1 MNSWI
6 IENLGWTLLHSLW
19 QIGFVALVLFMALRV
34 LRDFSANLRYTVSV
48 SALILS
54 LILPVTTFVYL
65 STTTNPVQT
74 AKQPLPTISKP
85 ILTQETKSQIIAETV
100 DVPPIVLADNSVL
113 SPSPKIPYLTIL
125 VVFWLIGV
133 TIFAVRLVGGIWTVH
148 LYKTRQVSE
157 VESHWQTKFDKL
169 CESLQIKRKV
179 RFLKSQMVE
188 MPVVIGWLKPVVLV
202 PASAFLQISPKE
214 LETILLHEL
223 THIKRHDYLVNFGQS
238 LVEILFFY
246 HPCVWWISAKIR
258 AEREFAVDEFVS
270 QVFETERF
278 VYAKALATL
287 EEIRSVPIPTL
298 AMAANGGN
306 LMKRIENILNG
317 SRKIN
322 SKNISIWSAVFA
334 VTLILGVAVGVYWIK
349 SSSKVSGRKIAVV
362 YGMYP
367 AMNKGNYLNNEFFS
381 ILEKHQIP
389 VTWVINQFTVMQM
402 MKDESA
408 KSVIRDRYN
417 KNIKFAIDTRDTA
430 TGSVIPEDT
439 FEDFSERHLNYLNE
453 VLSIEGGKTDYFYFL
468 DGFSQYR
475 SAQAQ
480 NVEKTFFSKGMK
492 NIPFATPNY
501 DSLFTLLY
509 DKICIA
515 ETNKFPCEQDFQ
527 SKKAVQKKYLRF
539 MTDQFDKM
547 QNYSQEVMGREIPQ
561 ILLLSSSKLNDES
574 ADQIFQIL
582 KDKGYEFVS
591 LEEVLTDETY
601 IEQEKIR
608 KLMRFDRNRWDATA
622 EYLKDE
628 LHIVN
633 VPLKSDKSVEGKIEN
648 GKVTIKTK

>member
-1 MNSWI
+1 MNSSI
-6 IENLGWTLLHSLW
+6 VENLGWTLLHSLW

-34 LRDFSANLRYTVSV
+34 LRDFSANLRYAVSV

-100 DVPPIVLADNSVL
+100 DVPPIVSADNSVL

-278 VYAKALATL
+278 VYARALATL

-322 SKNISIWSAVFA
+322 SKNVSIWSAVFA
-334 VTLILGVAVGVYWIK
+334 VTFVVGVIAGIYWLQISKVKAKTGKKVAVIFSKLSDKPNDDESYRKFLALQSKYKIPATWVLD
-349 SSSKVSGRKIAVV
+349 SSLIDATKQDQTL
-362 YGMYP
+362 P
-367 AMNKGNYLNNEFFS
+367 NFFS
-381 ILEKHQIP
+381 QTRANNSDFILEVPNISSTIFINGDDEYIKLWKERIRHVEDNLAKNEYQLKKYSIGYSSQIP
-389 VTWVINQFTVMQM
+389 QEMENFLASRGLKLTKLPRPDFDIRFYFLYEKNCSKSEKGFTCHDPDAEEQ
-402 MKDESA
+402 KEI
-408 KSVIRDRYN
+408 KEKYLRY
-417 KNIKFAIDTRDTA
+417 
-430 TGSVIPEDT
+430 V
-439 FEDFSERHLNYLNE
+439 NE
-453 VLSIEGGKTDYFYFL
+453 VLEL
-468 DGFSQYR
+468 DSRYYK
-475 SAQAQ
+475 
-480 NVEKTFFSKGMK
+480 EKF
-492 NIPFATPNY
+492 
-501 DSLFTLLY
+501 
-509 DKICIA
+509 
-515 ETNKFPCEQDFQ
+515 
-527 SKKAVQKKYLRF
+527 
-539 MTDQFDKM
+539 
-547 QNYSQEVMGREIPQ
+547 GRDVPQ
-561 ILLLSSSKLNDES
+561 ILRLGTSNLTDDS
-574 ADQIFQIL
+574 ADELLQNLQ
-582 KDKGYEFVS
+582 DKGYEFVP
-591 LEEVLTDETY
+591 LEEVTSDEAYKSKDTRESY
-601 IEQEKIR
+601 NELSKEKFRILDKYLDR
-608 KLMRFDRNRWDATA
+608 KFPAPPRVDDGKKVFNVDVNT
-622 EYLKDE
+622 KDFKA
-628 LHIVN
+628 IA
-633 VPLKSDKSVEGKIEN
+633 K
-648 GKVTIKTK
+648 